1 VRFACIRKTKVG
13 HLDPNFLGP
22 ALREHCLKP
31 EFLAS
36 IKANDAY
43 ATGGGFVGL
52 VIERVG
58 CSIALFGS
66 SVVLLVET
74 ARFGEA
80 KHGAPPSAV
89 VADSI
94 RYSVDAANQPVLFAR
109 TRGAPDQEMWSANAW
124 AALVATLGLGDVA
137 CASTKAAVRA
147 FVFGVAES
155 IGVARAA

>member
-1 VRFACIRKTKVG
+1 MACWVTRRLG
-13 HLDPNFLGP
+13 H
-22 ALREHCLKP
+22 
-31 EFLAS
+31 
-36 IKANDAY
+36 
-43 ATGGGFVGL
+43 GL
-52 VIERVG
+52 M
-58 CSIALFGS
+58 S
-66 SVVLLVET
+66 T
-74 ARFGEA
+74 Q
-80 KHGAPPSAV
+80 V

-94 RYSVDAANQPVLFAR
+94 RYSVDAANQPILFTR

>member
-1 VRFACIRKTKVG
+1 MAASWATHKSPHLNVERGRDLPRKKNST
-13 HLDPNFLGP
+13 
-22 ALREHCLKP
+22 LRTDRPREK
-31 EFLAS
+31 
-36 IKANDAY
+36 
-43 ATGGGFVGL
+43 
-52 VIERVG
+52 
-58 CSIALFGS
+58 
-66 SVVLLVET
+66 
-74 ARFGEA
+74 

-94 RYSVDAANQPVLFAR
+94 RYSVDASNQPVLFAR

>member
-1 VRFACIRKTKVG
+1 M
-13 HLDPNFLGP
+13 
-22 ALREHCLKP
+22 
-31 EFLAS
+31 
-36 IKANDAY
+36 
-43 ATGGGFVGL
+43 
-52 VIERVG
+52 
-58 CSIALFGS
+58 
-66 SVVLLVET
+66 T
-74 ARFGEA
+74 AM
-80 KHGAPPSAV
+80 S
-89 VADSI
+89 